1 MQKRCTRKEQA
12 WLREEKWTD
21 KNTKYIFFPLS
32 LFNILSSFS
41 YILIYNSYYPRY
53 STILFS
59 LFNYNFIYLRLFLF
73 SPSLFLLI
81 LNFSLSIF
89 YLYPSLL
96 FSALLFF
103 HHSFISRFPI
113 LHLPSYSS
121 YSFLQFPTAPPISS
135 NPPYHSSFSFFRHS
149 FPLFTTSSFQSS
161 NSNLP
166 SSHLI
171 STLPRPLFLANHFSL
186 LSVHSLSL
194 IPLLTSSPSWRKTQ
208 QPMPP
213 RRWIMDFERS
223 HASYLPPGWIFIMR
237 FYAAYDTRSCT
248 SSRVPRDEHA
258 LAKRDAGSGPA
269 TSESER
275 IGKPIGVVERRGSWT
290 RLQRFSRGLHSTVAV
305 WPVSNM
311 KSFGRKTTRGSR
323 PSRFTV
329 WIWSHLATRLVVV
342 RVPRGS
348 CLIKRGMIV
357 SLIDILVHRVLGGL
371 IFWIEF
377 RSILEEEFY
386 LRLKF

>member
-1 MQKRCTRKEQA
+1 MHAKRTSMVKRGKMDRQKS
-12 WLREEKWTD
+12 
-21 KNTKYIFFPLS
+21 KYIFFPPS

-41 YILIYNSYYPRY
+41 YILIYNSYLRY

-186 LSVHSLSL
+186 LSVHSLSPV
-194 IPLLTSSPSWRKTQ
+194 PLLTSSPSWRKTQ

-213 RRWIMDFERS
+213 RR
-223 HASYLPPGWIFIMR
+223 
-237 FYAAYDTRSCT
+237 
-248 SSRVPRDEHA
+248 
-258 LAKRDAGSGPA
+258 
-269 TSESER
+269 
-275 IGKPIGVVERRGSWT
+275 
-290 RLQRFSRGLHSTVAV
+290 
-305 WPVSNM
+305 
-311 KSFGRKTTRGSR
+311 
-323 PSRFTV
+323 
-329 WIWSHLATRLVVV
+329 
-342 RVPRGS
+342 
-348 CLIKRGMIV
+348 
-357 SLIDILVHRVLGGL
+357 
-371 IFWIEF
+371 
-377 RSILEEEFY
+377 
-386 LRLKF
+386 

>member
-53 STILFS
+53 STILFF

-186 LSVHSLSL
+186 LSVPFPRPSPNLL
-194 IPLLTSSPSWRKTQ
+194 PLLAENAATDAAAAMNNGFRTQ
-208 QPMPP
+208 PCQLPPP
-213 RRWIMDFERS
+213 RLNIHNAFLRRVRYEILHVQPRSTRRARARETGRRLWTGNKRVRTHRETHRRCREAWIVDK
-223 HASYLPPGWIFIMR
+223 APTI
-237 FYAAYDTRSCT
+237 
-248 SSRVPRDEHA
+248 
-258 LAKRDAGSGPA
+258 LAGPA
-269 TSESER
+269 
-275 IGKPIGVVERRGSWT
+275 
-290 RLQRFSRGLHSTVAV
+290 QHSYC
-305 WPVSNM
+305 
-311 KSFGRKTTRGSR
+311 
-323 PSRFTV
+323 
-329 WIWSHLATRLVVV
+329 LACFEYEIV
-342 RVPRGS
+342 RAEN
-348 CLIKRGMIV
+348 
-357 SLIDILVHRVLGGL
+357 HAW
-371 IFWIEF
+371 F
-377 RSILEEEFY
+377 
-386 LRLKF
+386 